1 MVCRLVAW
9 QYHWRVRPVWVVVTE
24 VLCLLARLYDTREK
38 ELIESFVDDV
48 MELVELEPN
57 KDALV
62 RLAATTTCIAQA
74 SWAWLVLAQQVV
86 C

>member
-1 MVCRLVAW
+1 MAVCVC
-9 QYHWRVRPVWVVVTE
+9 T
-24 VLCLLARLYDTREK
+24 ARLYDTREK

-62 RLAATTTCIAQA
+62 RLVATTTCTDHA
-74 SWAWLVLAQQVV
+74 SWPGSCWHSK
-86 C
+86 